1 MLQTS
6 RANLA
11 LWLFSYRNRSPRAGG
26 ERHPISQNWSV
37 LVQKFWTR
45 RVFEIDIDDVDVN
58 GIVSSNLIS
67 KSCLSSSTDRFKCEN
82 NMSYS

>member
-1 MLQTS
+1 M
-6 RANLA
+6 
-11 LWLFSYRNRSPRAGG
+11 PGG
-26 ERHPISQNWSV
+26 ERPPILQNWSV

-67 KSCLSSSTDRFKCEN
+67 KSCLSSSTDRSACEN
-82 NMSYS
+82 NTSYS